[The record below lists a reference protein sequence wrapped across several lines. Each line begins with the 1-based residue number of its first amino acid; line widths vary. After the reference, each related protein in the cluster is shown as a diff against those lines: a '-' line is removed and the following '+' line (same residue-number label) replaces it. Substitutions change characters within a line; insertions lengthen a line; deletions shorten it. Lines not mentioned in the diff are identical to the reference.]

1 MSMWIPD
8 VPVTVSLRRLFP
20 SASFVDCADIHVSDA
35 TERSSECGPS
45 TLFAAIPG
53 TYVDGIDFVGD
64 AIDHRAPALM
74 VNRPLPNATVPQCI
88 VSDVRS
94 AFGQLCAA
102 LWGYPSHRLKIA
114 GVTGTNGKTTVTW
127 LIRSILQQAHQRVGL
142 LGTIEYHDG
151 VNSARAGLTTPD
163 TKTMSSW
170 LASML
175 CRGTT
180 HAAIELSSHALSQG
194 RTIGTQLNAA
204 VVTNVTQDHF
214 DYHDGYDD
222 YLAAKA
228 RVFEHCTAGS
238 LVVLNADDPG
248 SISLRDKAPNH
259 VDIVTFGLNE
269 PADISATILDETDR
283 GTQFEFAIGADIVSV
298 WTSLVGRHNVSN
310 SLAAAAIASHFG
322 ISATDIAAGIE
333 ALTAVPGRLE
343 RIDCGQTFDVFVDY
357 AHTDDAL
364 RRCIEHLQQLTD
376 KRLICVF
383 GAGGDRDRSKRPLL
397 GAAAAGA
404 DLAVVTSDN
413 PRTEEPLAIIQDI
426 LAGFPKSGDAPHVE
440 PDRKQAL
447 RWALQQAEAGDIVL
461 VAGKGHE
468 TEQIIGTQR
477 HPFDD
482 RDVVRET
489 LRKLTAPKLQHQRI
503 GA

>member
-1 MSMWIPD
+1 MSMWIPK

-20 SASFVDCADIHVSDA
+20 SASFVGCADIHVSDA
-35 TERSSECGPS
+35 TERSTDCGPS
-45 TLFAAIPG
+45 ALFAAIPG
-53 TYVDGIDFVGD
+53 THVDGINFVDD
-64 AIDHRAPALM
+64 AIGRGAPALL
-74 VNRPLPNATVPQCI
+74 VDRPLPNASVPQCI

-94 AFGQLCAA
+94 AFAQLCAA
-102 LWGYPSHRLKIA
+102 LWGHPSRRLKIA

-127 LIRSILQQAHQRVGL
+127 LIRSILQQVHERVGV

-151 VNSARAGLTTPD
+151 VNSVRAGLTTPD
-163 TKTMSSW
+163 TKTMSRW

-175 CRGTT
+175 CRDTT

-194 RTIGTQLNAA
+194 RTIGTQLDAA
-204 VVTNVTQDHF
+204 VVTNITQDHF

-228 RVFEHCTAGS
+228 RVFEHCAAGS

-248 SISLRDKAPNH
+248 SISLRDKAPDH
-259 VDIVTFGLNE
+259 VEIVTFGLNG
-269 PADISATILDETDR
+269 PADISATILQETEC
-283 GTQFEFAIGADIVSV
+283 GTRFEFAIGSDIVSV
-298 WTSLVGRHNVSN
+298 WTPLAGRHNVSN

-343 RIDCGQTFDVFVDY
+343 RIDCGQPFDVFVDY

-364 RRCIEHLQQLTD
+364 QRCIEHLQQLAE
-376 KRLICVF
+376 KRVICVF

-404 DLAVVTSDN
+404 DLAIVTSDN
-413 PRTEEPLAIIQDI
+413 PRTEDPLAIIQDI
-426 LAGFPKSGDAPHVE
+426 LEGFPETGAAPHVE
-440 PDRKQAL
+440 LDRYQAI

-482 RDVVRET
+482 REVVRET
-489 LRKLTAPKLQHQRI
+489 LRELMAPQLQHQRI